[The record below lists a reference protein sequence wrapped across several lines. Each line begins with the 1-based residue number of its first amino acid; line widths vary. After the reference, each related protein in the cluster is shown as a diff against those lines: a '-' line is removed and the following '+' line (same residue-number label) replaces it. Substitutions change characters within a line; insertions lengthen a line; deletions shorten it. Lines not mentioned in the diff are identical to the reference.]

1 MEMAVVAMETHDLSK
16 KIDEETQSKLE
27 QLEMR
32 VTKVI
37 EKLHGYVT
45 QNCAKASL
53 REKCS
58 SLGFD
63 LDAEKTK

>member
-1 MEMAVVAMETHDLSK
+1 METTGSSK
-16 KIDEETQSKLE
+16 KMDEELRLKLE
-27 QLEMR
+27 SLEMR

-45 QNCAKASL
+45 ENCAKASL

-58 SLGFD
+58 SLGFN
-63 LDAEKTK
+63 LDADDDSVNKEK